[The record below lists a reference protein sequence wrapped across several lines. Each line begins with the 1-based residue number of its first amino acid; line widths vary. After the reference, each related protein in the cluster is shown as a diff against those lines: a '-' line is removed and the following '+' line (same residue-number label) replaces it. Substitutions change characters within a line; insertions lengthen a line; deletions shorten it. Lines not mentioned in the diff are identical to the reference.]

1 MYCEKYFCASFLVY
15 NHNCFL
21 RIKVLDV
28 ALPNQRTWTFYVFN
42 ITIFSTREA
51 IIYTSMIICTFL
63 YPHQN
68 LVSLILFFNLEN
80 LKDQNTFMNNPVN
93 TDGANFVFFIF
104 IAISI
109 FLLCISYWFV
119 CACVCGGVFAF
130 IFVHFSIVEVS
141 FSQWCE
147 KISNRIMSSFLDL
160 YCCKCPHAPKLT
172 LLNFLKIKNLTFI

>member
-21 RIKVLDV
+21 RIKVLD
-28 ALPNQRTWTFYVFN
+28 VFN

-80 LKDQNTFMNNPVN
+80 LKDQNTFINNPVN

-119 CACVCGGVFAF
+119 CACVCGG
-130 IFVHFSIVEVS
+130 SLL
-141 FSQWCE
+141 
-147 KISNRIMSSFLDL
+147 SFLS
-160 YCCKCPHAPKLT
+160 T
-172 LLNFLKIKNLTFI
+172 FL